1 MNYGTIF
8 LDIDG
13 TIIKHGGDL
22 YSMITKDAEII
33 EGTIQKL
40 IEWKQ
45 QGYNIILTTARPE
58 GTRKQTEQQLSEL
71 GIFYH
76 RLIINLSSG
85 PRVVINDTKPDGTV
99 TAIAHPIKRNSGIK
113 NIQL

>member
-13 TIIKHGGDL
+13 TIIKHRGDL
-22 YSMITKDAEII
+22 YSMVTKDAEII

-58 GTRKQTEQQLSEL
+58 GTRLQTEKQLSSL

-76 RLIINLSSG
+76 QLIMNLSSG
-85 PRVVINDTKPDGTV
+85 PRIVVNDTKPDGTI
-99 TAIAHPIKRNSGIK
+99 TAIAYSIERNSGIK